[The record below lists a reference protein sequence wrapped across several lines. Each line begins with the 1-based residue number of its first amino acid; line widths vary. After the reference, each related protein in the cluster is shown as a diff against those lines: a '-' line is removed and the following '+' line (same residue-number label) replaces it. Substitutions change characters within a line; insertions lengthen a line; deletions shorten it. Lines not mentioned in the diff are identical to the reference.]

1 MEKQYWRYSRNS
13 KRKCIL
19 DRGAVMIELT
29 DSEHSRSCCSLN
41 KRLPLRGQRSFPIR
55 IRCSTTRVHVYIP
68 TLHNT
73 SSTTCQSQFLYQI
86 FRHSHTIQ
94 RYLSCGQLS
103 GCCPGEV
110 FMLRSSEVL
119 TTLAP
124 HFGQLS
130 SEICTPNI
138 GGLPDPSSLTAL
150 IRRFL
155 HTMNGQGAR

>member
-1 MEKQYWRYSRNS
+1 
-13 KRKCIL
+13 
-19 DRGAVMIELT
+19 MIELT

-41 KRLPLRGQRSFPIR
+41 KRLPPRGQRSFPIR

-73 SSTTCQSQFLYQI
+73 SSTTFRPLSIHTPTTCQSRFLYQL
-86 FRHSHTIQ
+86 FRHSHTLQ

-119 TTLAP
+119 TTLAR